1 MNNDLTEG
9 KVLKVLLKFLIPF
22 FIANL
27 LQALYGGVDLF
38 VVVDLTLHQNL
49 GCKYW

>member
-27 LQALYGGVDLF
+27 LQTLYGGVDLF
-38 VVVDLTLHQNL
+38 VVVDLTLHQ
-49 GCKYW
+49 